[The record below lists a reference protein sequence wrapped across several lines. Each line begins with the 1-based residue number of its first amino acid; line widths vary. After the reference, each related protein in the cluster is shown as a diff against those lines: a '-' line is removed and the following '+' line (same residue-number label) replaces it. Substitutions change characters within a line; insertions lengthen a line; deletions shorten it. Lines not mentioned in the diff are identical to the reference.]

1 MATST
6 DSGISSGEFFDP
18 VMTKYDKRSHIRWIL
33 SHITAYKGLLVAF
46 FILSTVSTAINT
58 INPILMGTYLVD
70 DIIAS
75 NWERVRFFAFIIL
88 ALTIINGLVG
98 FANSIVIEVAS
109 QKVERDIRDEYYA
122 SMLSKSMTF
131 HDTVKAGDV
140 MARATFDTR
149 MVNFLVNPCM
159 HLLYLAFVQIL
170 FAMGGMLF
178 IDPFWKGIP
187 VLLLIPVTI
196 ALPIFFLARRFF
208 KSVGPISMQIQDSYS
223 DLSSYLQEKLLGISV
238 VKTFARDNHERFLFK
253 EKNDTLSD
261 QIIKRGRL
269 RSRYFPALIVG
280 ISVGISIIY
289 GVILIQAGIFSI
301 GQLFSY
307 VMLISN
313 FFFPVWVLSWSLVL
327 TQMGIA
333 GAKRITS
340 ILTKETVLPISS
352 APKEIE
358 QIRGNIQFKDVNF
371 SYDGTM
377 KVIKNVSFEIPA
389 GSRVAIVG
397 AAGSGKTTI
406 MKLLTRLYDINDG
419 DILLDGENIKELTLE
434 QIRKSIGVIEQD
446 VVLFSGSVKQNISYG
461 NPDASDEQI
470 IDAAKMAQAHDFIMN
485 FDKQYETVVGER
497 GMTLSGGQKQR
508 VAIARMILS
517 DPEVLIFDD
526 ATSSVDSETEDEIQT
541 AINRVLQNRTSFVI
555 THRLSTIRHSD
566 IIIVM
571 KQGAI
576 EAIGKHGE
584 LLKTSID
591 YWRVFARFSEIR
603 DKFEKPVEAKG
614 D

>member
-1 MATST
+1 MATSI
-6 DSGISSGEFFDP
+6 DSGISSGEFYDP
-18 VMTKYDKRSHIRWIL
+18 IMSKYSKKNHIRWIL
-33 SHITAYKGLLVAF
+33 SHITAYKGLLIAF
-46 FILSTVSTAINT
+46 FALSTLSIAIST
-58 INPILMGTYLVD
+58 INPILMGTYLVNE
-70 DIIAS
+70 IIAS
-75 NWERVRFFAFIIL
+75 NWSQVRIFAFIIL
-88 ALTIINGLVG
+88 ALTILNGLIG
-98 FANSIVIEVAS
+98 FANSIVIEIAS

-149 MVNFLVNPCM
+149 MVNFLINPCM

-208 KSVGPISMQIQDSYS
+208 KSVGPISMKIQDSYS

-261 QIIKRGRL
+261 QIIERGRL
-269 RSRYFPALIVG
+269 RSKYYPALIVG
-280 ISVGISIIY
+280 ISVGLSIIY

-301 GQLFSY
+301 GDLFTY

-340 ILTKETVLPISS
+340 ILTKKTVLPLTENPTELDKITG
-352 APKEIE
+352 KI
-358 QIRGNIQFKDVNF
+358 NFKDVSF
-371 SYDGTM
+371 SYDGSN
-377 KVIKNVSFEIPA
+377 KVINNVSFNVPA
-389 GSRVAIVG
+389 GCRVAIVG

-406 MKLLTRLYDINDG
+406 MKLLTRLYDVNSG
-419 DILLDGENIKELTLE
+419 QILLDGEDIKELTLE

-446 VVLFSGSVKQNISYG
+446 VVLFSGTVKQNISYG
-461 NPDASDEQI
+461 NPDATEEEI
-470 IDAAKMAQAHDFIMN
+470 INAAKMAQAHDFIMN
-485 FDKQYETVVGER
+485 FDKQYETKVGER

-517 DPEVLIFDD
+517 NPKVLVFDD

-541 AINRVLQNRTSFVI
+541 AINRVLRDRTSFVI

-566 IIIVM
+566 LILVM
-571 KQGAI
+571 KQGSIVASGNH
-576 EAIGKHGE
+576 EE
-584 LLKTSID
+584 LLKTSLD
-591 YWRVFARFSEIR
+591 YWRVFARYSEIR
-603 DKFEKPVEAKG
+603 DKFEKPIEAKG

>member
-1 MATST
+1 MVTST
-6 DSGISSGEFFDP
+6 DSGVSSGEFFDP
-18 VMTKYDKRSHIRWIL
+18 VMAKYDKRSHLRWVL

-46 FILSTVSTAINT
+46 VILSTVSIAIST
-58 INPILMGTYLVD
+58 INPILMGNNLVNE
-70 DIIAS
+70 IIAS
-75 NWERVRFFAFIIL
+75 NWSQVRLFAFIIL
-88 ALTIINGLVG
+88 SLTILNGLVG

-149 MVNFLVNPCM
+149 MVNYLVNPCM

-187 VLLLIPVTI
+187 VLFLIPVSI

-208 KSVGPISMQIQDSYS
+208 KSVGPISMKIQDSYS
-223 DLSSYLQEKLLGISV
+223 NLSSYLQEKLLGISV
-238 VKTFARDNHERFLFK
+238 VKTFARDEYERLQFK

-280 ISVGISIIY
+280 ISVGFSIIY
-289 GVILIQAGIFSI
+289 GVILIQAGIFNI

-313 FFFPVWVLSWSLVL
+313 FFFPIWVLSWSLVL

-340 ILTKETVLPISS
+340 ILTKQTVLPIPSD
-352 APKEIE
+352 PKEIDK
-358 QIRGNIQFKDVNF
+358 IKGNIDFKNVNF
-371 SYDGTM
+371 SYDGKN
-377 KVIKNVSFEIPA
+377 KVVNNVSFSISA

-397 AAGSGKTTI
+397 PAGSGKTTV
-406 MKLLTRLYDINDG
+406 MKLLTRLYDVDDG
-419 DILLDGENIKELTLE
+419 RILLDGENTKELTLE
-434 QIRKSIGVIEQD
+434 RIRKSIGVIEQD

-461 NPDASDEQI
+461 NPEASDEQI
-470 IDAAKMAQAHDFIMN
+470 IEAAKMAQAHDFIMN
-485 FDKQYETVVGER
+485 FDKQYDTVVGER

-517 DPEVLIFDD
+517 DPEVLVFDD
-526 ATSSVDSETEDEIQT
+526 ATSSVDSETEDDIQT

-576 EAIGKHGE
+576 VAKGKHEE

-591 YWRVFARFSEIR
+591 YWRVFARFTEIR
-603 DKFEKPVEAKG
+603 DKFEKPIEGKG